1 MRLGR
6 GATVSVEA
14 NIQNSVGVFRCWD
27 ICCFLLSRDCDKA
40 KMFEVF
46 ILSSRG
52 DAITNMFQVQTIPLI
67 RNTVQSG
74 DAAYYSSHPH
84 RGDFM

>member
-1 MRLGR
+1 MRLGW

-14 NIQNSVGVFRCWD
+14 NIKCSVGVLCCLD
-27 ICCFLLSRDCDKA
+27 IFCFLLSRDCDKA
-40 KMFEVF
+40 HMIEVF
-46 ILSSRG
+46 IPSSRE
-52 DAITNMFQVQTIPLI
+52 DAIAKMFQVQTIPPI

-84 RGDFM
+84 GDFM